1 MRQATLLVI
10 KKDYKGDTAI
20 DNVIGYAL
28 DSYFAD
34 LDDNLV
40 AKLEKNVAIMEYL

>member
-1 MRQATLLVI
+1 MRQAKLLVI
-10 KKDYKGDTAI
+10 NKDYKGNTAI

-34 LDDNLV
+34 LDEVMLHNLRSDSCDH
-40 AKLEKNVAIMEYL
+40 I